1 MLPALKL
8 ALNPSQD
15 PSGPFPSQPG
25 PLPQSREAHGMALMC
40 VSVSV
45 TDGTSANGV
54 LDPLGHREPAPTS
67 TGQKSMHRS
76 RVTPR
81 EGHAWTSPPPPHPS
95 WQTVTGKNI

>member
-40 VSVSV
+40 VSVG
-45 TDGTSANGV
+45 DIDDTSANGV

-67 TGQKSMHRS
+67 MGQKSTHRS
-76 RVTPR
+76 RVTAR
-81 EGHAWTSPPPPHPS
+81 EGHAWTSPPHPPTAMADGAS
-95 WQTVTGKNI
+95 RNI